1 MFLWGWKIKTV
12 NVDLGTDPF
21 VPFASFLSYFATF
34 QLEKDVKKGEI
45 YEVKGIDIKN
55 VRNLKFKVSEVGEN
69 YFLNPTVK

>member
-34 QLEKDVKKGEI
+34 QLEKDVKK
-45 YEVKGIDIKN
+45 VD
-55 VRNLKFKVSEVGEN
+55 NLPEA
-69 YFLNPTVK
+69 T